1 MRSYIL
7 VVDDDPVLA
16 GLICDFLESR
26 GLRATSCGDAAQAIV
41 QASTL
46 SVGGLVLDIALGS
59 YGSGVDVYRHIRHGA
74 HHPKD
79 LPILFLTGMAPETA
93 LPMLPNDDPHVKTLF
108 KPIRPEKLFENL
120 HALGSGRWLAACRTT
135 LPPHGGPS
143 RN

>member
-7 VVDDDPVLA
+7 VVDDDHDLA

-46 SVGGLVLDIALGS
+46 NVSGLVLDLALGS
-59 YGSGVDVYRHIRHGA
+59 YGNGVDVYRHVRRSPHT
-74 HHPKD
+74 PKD
-79 LPILFLTGMAPETA
+79 LPVLFLTGMAPETA
-93 LPMLPNDDPHVKTLF
+93 LPMIPSGDPYAKVLF
-108 KPIRPEKLFENL
+108 KPMRPEKLYECL
-120 HALGSGRWLAACRTT
+120 HAFGEGRWLASCR
-135 LPPHGGPS
+135 LPLPPS